1 MKLGV
6 IGVVLFLGI
15 GFSVSAAK
23 TDKTFPLCLQGALIP
38 PTPQQRDEARQACLR
53 RFINISLSKCL
64 DEARRMEYLFNEQEA
79 LKMCFYIRP
88 QAWNLPNCFDVA
100 KKLHTRADRDG
111 MRLECFTQMDLPI
124 DKKSCLKL
132 AKSFEQRQHEMRF
145 VSTCSEH

>member
-6 IGVVLFLGI
+6 IGVVLFLGM
-15 GFSVSAAK
+15 GFSVLAAK
-23 TDKTFPLCLQGALIP
+23 TDKSLPLCLKSSLVP

-53 RFINISLSKCL
+53 RFINISLLKCL
-64 DEARRMEYLFNEQEA
+64 DEAQRMEYLVNEQETLRA
-79 LKMCFYIRP
+79 CFYTRP

-111 MRLECFTQMDLPI
+111 MRLECLTQMDLPI

-145 VSTCSEH
+145 VNSCSEL